1 MQIEQE
7 TALGAYA
14 PLMFEHVPSGIALFD
29 AHELRL
35 LAANSRYQDLLEPQW
50 QHGHA
55 LGHRLIEFLPRAAY
69 TEIAA
74 LFQKVLETGVPSRL
88 EGYATPACLNGTGY
102 WDFSLEPIAEQG
114 QVRYVLL
121 TATEIIMQL
130 QAQKIAKQAKT
141 ALAQAQQELELEQQ
155 RHEHQETILLSV
167 RSIVEPQAFAQA
179 LLRAID
185 TCFSPHLLAL
195 YSTRSEQEKLSLLAF
210 HTPESWLQETPV
222 LPAFLVGTSG
232 GSLLQA
238 MQQRT
243 PLIRRT
249 SQEQE
254 TGQKG
259 SRERNTLL
267 ALPEITCVVYL
278 PLWRAQGAKC
288 EGVLV
293 AGFATEEE
301 LDALVLPTLSAC
313 APHLTAALAET
324 WIHAALADERQRLR
338 TVLDQLP
345 EGVILVE
352 AQSGKV
358 SYANPAAAGLLG
370 YALPHLVG
378 APLNQSAMMSPY
390 RFPPAHQQSAFRWNF
405 ALIHALWGKI
415 TVNEEIVVSRP
426 DGSEIVVLSS
436 AAPIR
441 ASNGL
446 ITEAVMVF
454 QDITAKKQLE
464 QQKNEFFV
472 VANHELRTPLTTILG
487 YAELLQLQFP
497 EGADAMQQSAITRI
511 AEECEHLI
519 LLIHELLD
527 VSRLEH
533 ARLELKKQYLDLL
546 APLSQVVI
554 TQAQTTS
561 LHRLHLTLE
570 ELEPLDCLMGWFDLL
585 RIEQV
590 IRNLLSNAMKYSPSG
605 SEIEVGVRPRR
616 DAQGREQ
623 EVMIWV
629 KDQGMGIN
637 ALDMPHIFECFYR
650 AATFD
655 RTSIS
660 GFGIGLYLTRQL
672 VQAHGGRIW
681 AESTKGQGSTFYVVL
696 PLGKTS

>member
-14 PLMFEHVPSGIALFD
+14 PLMLEHVPAGIALFD
-29 AHELRL
+29 AYELRL
-35 LAANSRYQDLLEPQW
+35 LAANTHYQDLLEPQW

-74 LFQKVLETGVPSRL
+74 LFRKVLETGVSSRL
-88 EGYATPACLNGTGY
+88 EGYATPACVNGTRY
-102 WDFSLEPIAEQG
+102 WDYSLEPIAEQG

-121 TATEIIMQL
+121 TVTEIIMQL

-210 HTPESWLQETPV
+210 HTLEGLLQETSV

-249 SQEQE
+249 SQERE

-259 SRERNTLL
+259 SRERDTLL
-267 ALPEITCVVYL
+267 ALPEIACVVYL
-278 PLWRAQGAKC
+278 PLWRAQGAQC

-301 LDALVLPTLSAC
+301 LDALVVPTLSAC
-313 APHLTAALAET
+313 APHLTEALAET
-324 WIHAALADERQRLR
+324 WMHAALADERQRLR

-415 TVNEEIVVSRP
+415 IVNEEIVVSRP
-426 DGSEIVVLSS
+426 DGSEVVVLSS
-436 AAPIR
+436 AAPVR

-472 VANHELRTPLTTILG
+472 VANHELRTPLTAILG

-546 APLSQVVI
+546 APLSQLVI

-561 LHRLHLTLE
+561 MHRLHLTLE
-570 ELEPLDCLMGWFDLL
+570 ELEPVDCLMGWFDLL

-590 IRNLLSNAMKYSPSG
+590 IRNLLSNAMKYSPAG

-616 DAQGREQ
+616 DAQGRAQ
-623 EVMIWV
+623 EVVIWV
-629 KDQGMGIN
+629 KDQGMGID
-637 ALDMPHIFECFYR
+637 ARDLPHIFERFYR

-655 RTSIS
+655 GSSIS

-696 PLGKTS
+696 PLGKIP